1 MNSMS
6 LAWRSSMFLFV
17 SIFSSVLAFANNA
30 APQPKLS
37 DSEIAGIDRL
47 FARWNRTNSPGFTVI
62 IERITG
68 MSLNDFAQKSIFEP
82 LGMKNTFFES
92 NYAAI
97 LPGRVESYRPKA
109 DGTYE
114 RILKH
119 FNLYGD
125 GGVITNIEDLA
136 RWDEV
141 FYKDQIGG
149 KEFRDL
155 LLTQGRLNSGE
166 ILRYAFGL
174 EIYEYKGH
182 KLIEHG
188 GGMLGFTVD
197 MARFPKDHLT
207 VIALANTPERWST
220 SMALGVADL
229 LLRPPHHR
237 NMGLPHQGESASLQ
251 KS

>member
-1 MNSMS
+1 MS
-6 LAWRSSMFLFV
+6 KQFTAACAAVLVQQGRLRLDDDVRKYIPEMPDYGKRLTIDHLIHHTGGVREWSSLVLF
-17 SIFSSVLAFANNA
+17 
-30 APQPKLS
+30 
-37 DSEIAGIDRL
+37 AGRDLRYEDRL
-47 FARWNRTNSPGFTVI
+47 DNEDVFRLLRRQKSLEFDPGAEYRYSSGATNFTVI

-97 LPGRVESYRPKA
+97 LPARESYRPKA

-166 ILRYAFGL
+166 ILR
-174 EIYEYKGH
+174 
-182 KLIEHG
+182 
-188 GGMLGFTVD
+188 
-197 MARFPKDHLT
+197 
-207 VIALANTPERWST
+207 
-220 SMALGVADL
+220 
-229 LLRPPHHR
+229 
-237 NMGLPHQGESASLQ
+237 
-251 KS
+251 